1 MKKRLQNHFYVKS
14 REMFFRDLPESNEVS
29 EEYDEDF
36 SSICT
41 LHPHFTTLYPV
52 NAALA
57 FAMASAAVASIV
69 AINALNHLSA
79 D

>member
-1 MKKRLQNHFYVKS
+1 
-14 REMFFRDLPESNEVS
+14 MFFRDLPESNEVS